1 MGQGEMNK
9 LYLRLTISI
18 LVIVGLNLLGLA
30 YFIGETLTDDW
41 SIKANYYI
49 GSSFLI
55 SFLLLSVLIY
65 NLLRR
70 MSKPIEE
77 ITELV
82 KDLSKGHYWRR
93 INSTETEG
101 VLYELT
107 TYTNQLAHNLQRA
120 TENQHMNEDRL
131 QALIRHMDS
140 GLLFVNQRGKIVL
153 TNQTLLQMLQW
164 ERDYHNQIYYDT
176 PLPTQIIELI
186 QETFATEKENKSHV
200 TIEAGIKRLE
210 VDLFVGPVK
219 DLEQKTTGIV
229 IVFHDITDLKNLEK
243 MRQDFVANV
252 SHELKTP
259 LTSIK
264 GFSET
269 LLDGAMYSEEHLK
282 QFLEIIRQEADRL
295 HRLIQDLLHLSHI
308 EQKKLQLHWSK
319 VDLKELVK
327 DTLMLVQ
334 GKADSKNIDIEFLSE
349 DHERAEIEGDSDR
362 LRQILL
368 NLMSNA
374 VQYTPEEGEVKI
386 TVQEWEEKG
395 YKVCVSD
402 TGVGI
407 KETELPRIFE
417 RFYRVDKARS
427 RSSGGTGLGL
437 AIVKHLVEAHHGE
450 ITVSSEETKGS
461 QFCVFFYS
469 RRAN

>member
-1 MGQGEMNK
+1 MNK
-9 LYLRLTISI
+9 LFLRLTISI

-30 YFIGETLTDDW
+30 YFIGKILSEDW
-41 SIKANYYI
+41 SMEANYYI
-49 GSSFLI
+49 GSSFFI

-65 NLLRR
+65 NILRR
-70 MSKPIEE
+70 MSTPIEE

-82 KDLSKGHYWRR
+82 KDLSNGHYWRR
-93 INSTETEG
+93 INSRETEG
-101 VLYELT
+101 ALYELS
-107 TYTNQLAHNLQRA
+107 TYTNQLAENLQRA

-131 QALIRHMDS
+131 QALIRHIDS
-140 GLLFVNQRGKIVL
+140 GLLFVNHRGKIVL

-164 ERDYHNQIYYDT
+164 NDDDHHKQLYYDA
-176 PLPTQIIELI
+176 PLPIQIIQLI
-186 QETFATEKENKSHV
+186 QETFSTEKENKSHV

-219 DLEQKTTGIV
+219 DLEQKTRGIV
-229 IVFHDITDLKNLEK
+229 VVFHDITDLKSLEK
-243 MRQDFVANV
+243 VRQDFVANV

-282 QFLEIIRQEADRL
+282 QFLEIIKQEADRL

-308 EQKKLQLHWSK
+308 EQKKFQLHWSK
-319 VDLKELVK
+319 VDLKEIVK

-334 GKADSKNIDIEFLSE
+334 GKADSKKIDLVYLSE
-349 DHERAEIEGDSDR
+349 ETERAEIEGDSDR

-374 VQYTPEEGEVKI
+374 IQYTPEEGGVKI
-386 TVQEWEEKG
+386 IIQKWEEKG
-395 YKVCVSD
+395 YTICVSD

-407 KETELPRIFE
+407 KETEIPRIFE

-437 AIVKHLVEAHHGE
+437 AIVKHLVEAHQGE
-450 ITVSSEETKGS
+450 ITVKSEEGKGS
-461 QFCVFFYS
+461 EFCLFFYTKQLFTK
-469 RRAN
+469 A